1 MLALAGTCL
10 FAACSDDDDDDA
22 SQIISSTVK
31 YKGTSAASVMGMNI
45 EMENDTVSV
54 IPMAGSNPEMV
65 KVQFAARQMS
75 VMGAINVVMDGFA
88 IDSCVVSGSADNYTL
103 SRKNNFAVKGVSVS
117 LQGVESAQTVT
128 GKFTSAALKDG
139 KFTLKLDDVKAH
151 ETMPVTM
158 SLTFEGQK

>member
-1 MLALAGTCL
+1 MLALAGACL

-22 SQIISSTVK
+22 SQIIPSTVK
-31 YKGTSAASVMGMNI
+31 YKGTSTASVMGMNI

-65 KVQFAARQMS
+65 KVQFAARKMS

-88 IDSCVVSGSADNYTL
+88 IDSCVVSGSADDYTL
-103 SRKNNFAVKGVSVS
+103 SRKNNFAVKGVNVS

-128 GKFTSAALKDG
+128 GKFTSAKLKDG
-139 KFTLKLDDVKAH
+139 KFTLKLEDVKAH